1 MPDNQFLKSI
11 LVTQAAS
18 TPKGVAQFEQTNYL
32 EDLLQDLLK
41 VQSTSQRENEEYQLT
56 STTDYPW
63 DMQQQEDKDEE
74 EEENVT

>member
-11 LVTQAAS
+11 LVTQPAS

-32 EDLLQDLLK
+32 EGLLQDLLK
-41 VQSTSQRENEEYQLT
+41 VQSTRENEEYQLT

-63 DMQQQEDKDEE
+63 DVQQQEDKDED

>member
-11 LVTQAAS
+11 LVIQPAS

-32 EDLLQDLLK
+32 EDLRQDLPK
-41 VQSTSQRENEEYQLT
+41 VQSTRENEEYQLT

-63 DMQQQEDKDEE
+63 DVQQQEDKDEDE
-74 EEENVT
+74 EGNVT